1 MATVEL
7 IIQCLII
14 DHCKCNIHRLWS
26 ITSINFSYCIFVA
39 EPKVTVAVDNLD
51 DIEEGNDVTITC
63 ETKGN
68 PLPTVRWDIT
78 DEIGVVIGDNVNHTG
93 NRNEK
98 IIRRNLTISNILREH
113 TGVYTCSANNSVGSD
128 SNSICITVQCKF
140 VLAYFSKIKMCFV
153 FSSTTNYY

>member
-26 ITSINFSYCIFVA
+26 ITSINFSCCIFVA

-78 DEIGVVIGDNVNHTG
+78 DEIGVVIGDSVSHTG
-93 NRNEK
+93 NRNET
-98 IIRRNLTISNILREH
+98 IIRRNLTIPNISREH

-140 VLAYFSKIKMCFV
+140 VLAYFLYISNIKRVCV
-153 FSSTTNYY
+153 